1 MPVLSPYSAD
11 GEQHRVDHKAAIH
24 SERMTVDQH
33 PLPFSTAVVDLAR
46 CVARSAALIGRGAVR
61 QPRDAVGRR
70 VTFADGTS
78 ARIYRETVV
87 DRAPAV
93 PCTLVVEFRL
103 RFVRGSGHAM
113 FRAESLL
120 NTPLFVGFPGFVTK
134 WWLAHDENGVY
145 RGLYDWD
152 GPERAASYAR
162 ALWWVLI
169 LVSVRSS
176 IRWQVLPGVR
186 RDDLV
191 DAANL
196 VGPTGDDHRWWRPV
210 AVT

>member
-1 MPVLSPYSAD
+1 V
-11 GEQHRVDHKAAIH
+11 
-24 SERMTVDQH
+24 VDQRR
-33 PLPFSTAVVDLAR
+33 LPFGVAVVDLAR
-46 CVARSAALIGRGAVR
+46 CVARSVALIGRGAVR
-61 QPRDAVGRR
+61 QPRASVGRR

-87 DRAPAV
+87 DRV
-93 PCTLVVEFRL
+93 PTDPCALVVGFRL
-103 RFVRGSGHAM
+103 RGVRGWGHAA

-120 NTPLFVGFPGFVTK
+120 NTPLFVGFPGFVSK

-152 GPERAASYAR
+152 GPERATSYAR
-162 ALWWVLI
+162 ALWWVLM

-176 IRWQVLPGVR
+176 IRWQVLPGAR

-191 DAANL
+191 DAANR
-196 VGPTGDDHRWWRPV
+196 VGTVTEDDRWWRPV

>member
-1 MPVLSPYSAD
+1 MIV
-11 GEQHRVDHKAAIH
+11 
-24 SERMTVDQH
+24 VDQR
-33 PLPFSTAVVDLAR
+33 PLPFGTAVVDLAR
-46 CVARSAALIGRGAVR
+46 CVARSAALIGRGALR

-70 VTFADGTS
+70 VRFADGTS
-78 ARIYRETVV
+78 ARIYRETVIG
-87 DRAPAV
+87 RAPV
-93 PCTLVVEFRL
+93 DPCALVVEFRL
-103 RFVRGSGHAM
+103 RGVRGWGHAV

-134 WWLAHDENGVY
+134 WWLANDENGVY

-152 GPERAASYAR
+152 GPQRAASYAR
-162 ALWWVLI
+162 ALWWVLV

-176 IRWQVLPGVR
+176 IDWRVLPGAR

-191 DAANL
+191 DAVKL
-196 VGPTGDDHRWWRPV
+196 VGPAGDDDRWWRPV

>member
-1 MPVLSPYSAD
+1 M
-11 GEQHRVDHKAAIH
+11 
-24 SERMTVDQH
+24 DQR
-33 PLPFSTAVVDLAR
+33 PLPFRIAVVDVAR
-46 CVARSAALIGRGAVR
+46 CVVRAAALIGRGAIR
-61 QPRDAVGRR
+61 QPREAVGRR

-78 ARIYRETVV
+78 ARIYRETVI
-87 DRAPAV
+87 DQAPAD
-93 PCTLVVEFRL
+93 PCALVVEFRL
-103 RFVRGSGHAM
+103 RGVRGWGHPV

-120 NTPLFVGFPGFVTK
+120 NTPLFVGFPGFVSK
-134 WWLAHDENGVY
+134 WWLAHDEHGMY

-162 ALWWVLI
+162 ALWWVLM

-176 IRWQVLPGVR
+176 IRWLVLPGAR

-191 DAANL
+191 DAANRFTL
-196 VGPTGDDHRWWRPV
+196 TSEDDPWWRPV